1 MPRRR
6 KTRPRKEL
14 AGIFLAVRR
23 NIGVTDNAAIS
34 YFPAASDLIKQRDQ
48 GFDLEVRKG
57 AVAELMPGIDQL
69 NADGDG
75 VDIALALPE

>member
-14 AGIFLAVRR
+14 AGIFLAVRGD
-23 NIGVTDNAAIS
+23 IGMADNAAIS
-34 YFPAASDLIKQRDQ
+34 DFPAPSNLIEQRDQ

-57 AVAELMPGIDQL
+57 AVAELVPGIDQL
-69 NADGDG
+69 NADRDR